1 MKIFGLIIPPLEGG
15 LAVVGAALLTA
26 VFKLIDHLNAKRE
39 ERNKA
44 RIETEGHERVA
55 EIEAAKDRHAADVNL
70 ELGYLASSERLIA
83 HYERQLIRVA
93 EQYGVERAQWLLE
106 VNTWR
111 AEAERRGRENAEC
124 EARCRQLEFDIRELT
139 SRLDEIQRRQDGK
152 GRT

>member
-15 LAVVGAALLTA
+15 LAVIGAALLTA

-83 HYERQLIRVA
+83 HYERLMNGMAQ
-93 EQYGVERAQWLLE
+93 QHGVERGQWLIE
-106 VNTWR
+106 ANGWR
-111 AEAERRGRENAEC
+111 AEADKRGALHAEC
-124 EARCRQLEFDIRELT
+124 ESRCRQLEFEVREL
-139 SRLDEIQRRQDGK
+139 SQRLDEMQRRQDGK